1 MSDTRD
7 LGLILDARIPIV
19 VIESP
24 DERRVLALLL
34 QFAMQRGLPFS
45 EWSVTRGCGAANS
58 LATAETTSRSA
69 IRSRRSI
76 HICSTPGSG
85 ALRVVRHPSV
95 PHQRTQDDPPASRTS
110 RSTTSS
116 SATRSCWSVT
126 R

>member
-45 EWSVTRGCGAANS
+45 EWSATRGLAA
-58 LATAETTSRSA
+58 R
-69 IRSRRSI
+69 
-76 HICSTPGSG
+76 
-85 ALRVVRHPSV
+85 
-95 PHQRTQDDPPASRTS
+95 
-110 RSTTSS
+110 
-116 SATRSCWSVT
+116 
-126 R
+126 